1 MHGPWYQLG
10 RSLSCCRRGVAQ
22 TVEGEEEEEPND
34 HCVTERANEVKR
46 KWSYVGKGHGNYE
59 RILTYSYVG
68 EGSGTFNKETTTSYY
83 GCRPRLCCIIL
94 SMVLTIACGAY
105 IYLGPEPFI
114 AVGRWLI
121 TEVEQQILKPG
132 LVPFDCASNS
142 TDDSGADANASKIW
156 STFQHSWC
164 CSQEHIG
171 CGNAT
176 TSTTTTLHTAAL
188 QTSQRPHHLLHDCY
202 VGYAEWK
209 NSWSEAKQDWCC
221 SHYMRGCHVITVPEL
236 AITTTTTAK
245 ILTHRTT
252 STLATTTTTTTVSIT
267 RTTTVRPAPTTTT
280 NKGCETECEFQQRTE
295 TCGSRI
301 RVGVKTQ
308 FLNKKNACTLA
319 HSTVLLQC
327 PACAACT
334 LAAAGCAAPAA
345 AAPGELSYDCN
356 FGFSNWARAWSAAKK
371 VWCCNH
377 TGRGCGDA
385 ATRAEG

>member
-1 MHGPWYQLG
+1 MSDP
-10 RSLSCCRRGVAQ
+10 
-22 TVEGEEEEEPND
+22 EEEEEPND
-34 HCVTERANEVKR
+34 PSVVTGGDEVKR

-68 EGSGTFNKETTTSYY
+68 EGGGMFNKETTTSDY

-94 SMVLTIACGAY
+94 SVVLTIAGGSY
-105 IYLGPEPFI
+105 IYLGPETFL
-114 AVGRWLI
+114 AVGRWLF
-121 TEVEQQILKPG
+121 TEVLTPG
-132 LVPFDCASNS
+132 LVPFDCASNT
-142 TDDSGADANASKIW
+142 TDHSDANASKIW
-156 STFQHSWC
+156 STVQQSWC

-171 CGNAT
+171 CGSAT
-176 TSTTTTLHTAAL
+176 TSTTATLRTTTL

-202 VGYAEWK
+202 VGYADWK
-209 NSWSEAKQDWCC
+209 ILWTKAKKDWCC
-221 SHYMRGCHVITVPEL
+221 SHYGRGCDVITVPEV
-236 AITTTTTAK
+236 ATTITTTTTMPQSS
-245 ILTHRTT
+245 THSTT
-252 STLATTTTTTTVSIT
+252 STLAATTTTTVS
-267 RTTTVRPAPTTTT
+267 TTSTTMVILVPTTTT

-295 TCGSRI
+295 TCGSRV

-308 FLNKKNACTLA
+308 FLHKKNACTLA

-377 TGRGCGDA
+377 NGRGCGDA
-385 ATRAEG
+385 ATSTEG

>member
-1 MHGPWYQLG
+1 
-10 RSLSCCRRGVAQ
+10 VAE
-22 TVEGEEEEEPND
+22 TEDEEEPNGP
-34 HCVTERANEVKR
+34 CASASEVKR
-46 KWSYVGKGHGNYE
+46 KWTHVGKGHGNYE

-68 EGSGTFNKETTTSYY
+68 EGAGTFNKETVVSNY

-94 SMVLTIACGAY
+94 SMVLTILGGAY
-105 IYLGPEPFI
+105 IYFGPEPFLAI
-114 AVGRWLI
+114 GRWLV
-121 TEVEQQILKPG
+121 TEVRQQILKPG
-132 LVPFDCASNS
+132 LVPFNCATNS
-142 TDDSGADANASKIW
+142 TDDSDANTSKTW
-156 STFQHSWC
+156 STVQQSWC
-164 CSQEHIG
+164 CSKEHIG
-171 CGNAT
+171 CSDTT
-176 TSTTTTLHTAAL
+176 TSTTSTLASLHDSTL
-188 QTSQRPHHLLHDCY
+188 QTSHRPHHLLHDCY

-209 NSWSEAKQDWCC
+209 KEWSEAKQHWCC
-221 SHYMRGCHVITVPEL
+221 SHYGRGCDVIKVPDL
-236 AITTTTTAK
+236 ASTTTSSTITAK
-245 ILTHRTT
+245 PSTHQTT
-252 STLATTTTTTTVSIT
+252 STLATPSTHQTTSTLAATTTTTVMVST
-267 RTTTVRPAPTTTT
+267 TSTTTTATTAPTTTT

-356 FGFSNWARAWSAAKK
+356 FGFSNWERAWSAAKK

-377 TGRGCGDA
+377 KGRGCG
-385 ATRAEG
+385 TAERPEG